1 MLPDWYKNYKTF
13 IENSIIYYTKKY
25 LDTKTSSVLE
35 DFKQIIFYSISEGKR
50 IRSILALEFYIN
62 FSSKKIE
69 QIKKDD
75 DIMKFCIALEMI
87 HTCSLVHD
95 DLPCM
100 DNDFYRRGKLTVW
113 KKYWEANAVLV
124 WDFLNNIT
132 FEILS
137 EIKNPELWQKLI
149 KLLSKSVWFHWMIW
163 WQVEDI
169 YFEKKIQEL
178 NKNILENLHNK
189 KTWALIVSSVLWW
202 IILWTNLK
210 NLKNYE
216 EFAKNIWLA
225 FQLKM
230 IIYQI
235 QNEYFTA
242 YRS

>member
-1 MLPDWYKNYKTF
+1 M
-13 IENSIIYYTKKY
+13 
-25 LDTKTSSVLE
+25 
-35 DFKQIIFYSISEGKR
+35 R
-50 IRSILALEFYIN
+50 
-62 FSSKKIE
+62 
-69 QIKKDD
+69 
-75 DIMKFCIALEMI
+75 
-87 HTCSLVHD
+87 
-95 DLPCM
+95 
-100 DNDFYRRGKLTVW
+100 
-113 KKYWEANAVLV
+113 
-124 WDFLNNIT
+124 FLNNIT

-169 YFEKKIQEL
+169 YFEKKIQDL

-225 FQLKM
+225 FQIKDDLLDAKWAKKKNSKIIWLEEKWFVYFLWVEKSEEYLEKLTKKSLK
-230 IIYQI
+230 IIKNIKSEKLNFLVNYI
-235 QNEYFTA
+235 KNREK
-242 YRS
+242 